1 MAIFDLSL
9 LSGLG
14 AILGILVDALWL
26 FALTQGS
33 APSLFSLSLLSP
45 AARAS
50 FLHFQTWF
58 NANPLHL
65 PCTGYMKKVYKIRNR
80 EKLIQI

>member
-14 AILGILVDALWL
+14 AILRILVDALWL
-26 FALTQGS
+26 SALTHGS
-33 APSLFSLSLLSP
+33 SPSLFSLRPGPQYFTFPNLIQCQPSP
-45 AARAS
+45 HR
-50 FLHFQTWF
+50 
-58 NANPLHL
+58 L
-65 PCTGYMKKVYKIRNR
+65 PRTGYMKKVYKIRNR

>member
-9 LSGLG
+9 LARLG

-26 FALTQGS
+26 FALTQAS
-33 APSLFSLSLLSP
+33 THLSLLSP
-45 AARAS
+45 LSSPGPIFTFPNLIQCQPSPHHR
-50 FLHFQTWF
+50 
-58 NANPLHL
+58 L
-65 PCTGYMKKVYKIRNR
+65 PCTSYMKKVYKIRNR

>member
-9 LSGLG
+9 LAGLG

-33 APSLFSLSLLSP
+33 APSLFSLSPLSSP
-45 AARAS
+45 GPI
-50 FLHFQTWF
+50 FTFP
-58 NANPLHL
+58 N
-65 PCTGYMKKVYKIRNR
+65 
-80 EKLIQI
+80 LIQCQPSPLALLHRLHEKGLQN